1 MKDKLKYFYL
11 LVILMAVLIGL
22 GLILN
27 SLIGL
32 NITFS
37 ALLAITVSFSVIS
50 FISLLIFLKGRKKK
64 EKDQAMYTFVAIS
77 LKFLMELIMALLWF
91 AVAKKSSMPFILL
104 FFVLYLSFSI
114 FLIVVILNELKNKS
128 L

>member
-77 LKFLMELIMALLWF
+77 LKFLMELIVALLWF